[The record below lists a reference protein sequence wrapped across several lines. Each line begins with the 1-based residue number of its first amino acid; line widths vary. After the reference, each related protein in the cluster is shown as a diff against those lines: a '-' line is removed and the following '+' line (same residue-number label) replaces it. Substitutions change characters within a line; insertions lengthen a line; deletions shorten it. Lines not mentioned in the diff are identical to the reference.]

1 MDKTGWIDLHV
12 HGMPSL
18 VQRMN
23 PWDYILEMEA
33 AGYRAC
39 VVQDHS
45 ASTAGLAY
53 ALQNSPRRLHIQVYG
68 TLVMN
73 AAAGGIHAA
82 CVEAAHRMGVRR
94 VSFPTTSSPRQTA
107 YLREHHLTFGGG
119 ALNCP
124 EPRVSPLDEE
134 GRLTRETLEVLD
146 YAAAHPDLI
155 LSTGYMGTE
164 EIEQVV
170 SAALECG
177 CRKVL
182 VDHPYAIVEAPLER
196 IKRWAGMGAYI
207 ELTAANFKNIS
218 VSGDMDIE
226 KLKPVLEAV
235 TPGKAVLSSDFGQLR
250 NGSPVEGLERFAE
263 AVRSFGYSEEEMEM
277 MTKRNAAHL
286 LFEA

>member
-23 PWDYILEMEA
+23 PWDYILEMEE
-33 AGYRAC
+33 AGYLAC

-53 ALQNSPRRLHIQVYG
+53 AVQNSPRRLHIQVYG

-73 AAAGGIHAA
+73 AAAGGIHVA

-107 YLREHHLTFGGG
+107 YLEERHLTFGGG

-124 EPRVSPLDEE
+124 EPRVSPLDGE
-134 GRLTRETLEVLD
+134 GRLTREAMEVLD
-146 YAAAHPDLI
+146 YAAVHPDLI

-164 EIEQVV
+164 EIEQVI
-170 SAALECG
+170 SGAMERG

-196 IKRWAGMGAYI
+196 IKRWAEMGAYM

-226 KLKPVLEAV
+226 TLKPVLETV
-235 TPGKAVLSSDFGQLR
+235 TPEKVVLSSDFGQLR
-250 NGSPVEGLERFAE
+250 NGSPVEGLERFAD
-263 AVRSFGYSEEEMEM
+263 AVHSFGYSEEEMEM
-277 MTKRNAAHL
+277 MTKKNAAYL
-286 LFEA
+286 LFGE